1 MAKPIQIARLVR
13 IIRLLT
19 TYKKGLSAQEIAE
32 RLADEGDEYAF
43 SNRTIRRD
51 FDDIHIAFGID
62 ITLNTKEKVWAI
74 EPDSIADNP
83 TILDHLLLVDAY
95 RKAKSTG
102 SLLLEPQPEKGL
114 EMLDPILTAIP
125 KNVLITFTH
134 YSFGWETTKAYQV
147 LPYAVKEY
155 QGRWYLIATDN
166 KQPIKFKSFALD
178 RISNLE
184 VTDIQVRRKKVDME
198 SFFDHFYGVAI
209 AENESLQ
216 KVLLSFN
223 YEQGKYIKTLKLHP
237 SQVVILDNE
246 EEVRVELTLAF
257 PNGEAPYDLVM
268 KLCSFSNSVKVLA
281 PQSLA
286 NEVACYHKAA
296 YEQYFSLSEDA

>member
-1 MAKPIQIARLVR
+1 MAKPVQIARLVR

-19 TYKKGLSAQEIAE
+19 TYKKGLSAQEIAK

-125 KNVLITFTH
+125 QNVLITFTH

-198 SFFDHFYGVAI
+198 SCFYNFYWVANS
-209 AENESLQ
+209 ENEYKQ
-216 KVLLSFN
+216 KVRRYLN
-223 YEQGKYIKTLKLHP
+223 KEEGKNIKTLKLHP

>member
-1 MAKPIQIARLVR
+1 M
-13 IIRLLT
+13 
-19 TYKKGLSAQEIAE
+19 
-32 RLADEGDEYAF
+32 
-43 SNRTIRRD
+43 
-51 FDDIHIAFGID
+51 
-62 ITLNTKEKVWAI
+62 
-74 EPDSIADNP
+74 
-83 TILDHLLLVDAY
+83 
-95 RKAKSTG
+95 
-102 SLLLEPQPEKGL
+102 
-114 EMLDPILTAIP
+114 
-125 KNVLITFTH
+125 LITFTH

-223 YEQGKYIKTLKLHP
+223 YEQSKYIKTLKLHP

>member
-62 ITLNTKEKVWAI
+62 ITLNAKEKVWAI

-125 KNVLITFTH
+125 KKCVDYLSH

-147 LPYAVKEY
+147 LPYAGERIPS
-155 QGRWYLIATDN
+155 RWYLIATDN
-166 KQPIKFKSFALD
+166 KQPLN
-178 RISNLE
+178 SNLLLSTVSVIRGNRHSGE
-184 VTDIQVRRKKVDME
+184 TQK
-198 SFFDHFYGVAI
+198 SGYGVVFLI
-209 AENESLQ
+209 ISMGLPLLKNESLQ
-216 KVLLSFN
+216 KVLLSF
-223 YEQGKYIKTLKLHP
+223 KL
-237 SQVVILDNE
+237 
-246 EEVRVELTLAF
+246 
-257 PNGEAPYDLVM
+257 
-268 KLCSFSNSVKVLA
+268 
-281 PQSLA
+281 
-286 NEVACYHKAA
+286 
-296 YEQYFSLSEDA
+296 